1 MSNNDI
7 PYEPI
12 KQPGCLDK
20 VLIALMM
27 VISAIF
33 FRHPKRHG

>member
-1 MSNNDI
+1 MSDI
-7 PYEPI
+7 DYQPM

-20 VLIALMM
+20 IVILAMM

-33 FRHPKRHG
+33 FRQGKQKR